1 MSAPSIIFFSLFVLP
16 LVAALIWLMRKDKRK
31 GMIGLIVLVLL
42 IIGAVAASVF
52 VASKSAMENARL
64 RNEQAKEL
72 EKEQGND

>member
-16 LVAALIWLMRKDKRK
+16 LVTALIWLMRKDKRK

>member
-16 LVAALIWLMRKDKRK
+16 LVAALIWLMRKDRRK
-31 GMIGLIVLVLL
+31 GMIGLIVLALL

>member
-1 MSAPSIIFFSLFVLP
+1 MSIPSIIFFSLFVLP

-31 GMIGLIVLVLL
+31 GIIGLIVLAVLV
-42 IIGAVAASVF
+42 IGAVAASIL

>member
-72 EKEQGND
+72 EKEQGNN